1 MATIRTTGASL
12 TNSVDLNANNISV
25 FDNTA
30 GKYINI
36 NDKYINTSEVIK
48 ATKNEQ
54 QKYEYPSDE
63 ITDTNISGLLSMIN
77 YIKTHSQNKAVNY
90 YYEDNTNIIIK
101 KKINNST
108 KSLIFDD
115 NLTLNKINKTIK
127 KFINNQIFEDN
138 SSVLIKKQI
147 NRSKKIFNYDDN
159 TSINTTNKIT
169 KNNYYKHFSISNLQE
184 NFMTNK
190 TIINNN
196 ITRKI
201 IPNFIQED
209 VYFYFQNTGGNATV
223 DLTNYYTKSAVDNMI
238 ASLTADLSNYYT
250 KDQVDSQIAASKNG
264 AGTIPTY

>member
-54 QKYEYPSDE
+54 QQYEYPSDE

-77 YIKTHSQNKAVNY
+77 YIKTHSQNKGVNY
-90 YYEDNTNIIIK
+90 YYEDNSNIIIK

-127 KFINNQIFEDN
+127 KFINNQI
-138 SSVLIKKQI
+138 
-147 NRSKKIFNYDDN
+147 
-159 TSINTTNKIT
+159 
-169 KNNYYKHFSISNLQE
+169 
-184 NFMTNK
+184 
-190 TIINNN
+190 
-196 ITRKI
+196 
-201 IPNFIQED
+201 
-209 VYFYFQNTGGNATV
+209 
-223 DLTNYYTKSAVDNMI
+223 
-238 ASLTADLSNYYT
+238 
-250 KDQVDSQIAASKNG
+250 
-264 AGTIPTY
+264 